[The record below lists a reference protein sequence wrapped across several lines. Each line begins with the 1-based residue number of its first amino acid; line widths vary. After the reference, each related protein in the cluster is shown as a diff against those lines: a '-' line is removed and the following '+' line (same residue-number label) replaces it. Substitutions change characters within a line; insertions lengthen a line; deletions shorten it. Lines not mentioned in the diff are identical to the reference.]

1 MNWKRGLF
9 RLWLLFSALFVI
21 ATAVVFYPDVK
32 SEFEKARLEAQ
43 AQAQQ
48 WPGELEVPVPCG
60 DARGKGGEDYK
71 VLPEWTGMKGCWY
84 RVSKFRVL
92 YPEYKDLSDKQLED
106 RLYEKAGMPRTH
118 PSPWTL
124 LLKTLGIA
132 IGVPLMILVIGAA
145 LLWSFAGFAVEQKVA
160 AKPEKSD

>member
-9 RLWLLFSALFVI
+9 RLWLVLSALFII
-21 ATAVVFYPDVK
+21 ATAVVSFPDVK
-32 SEFEKARLEAQ
+32 GEFDKARLQAQ

-48 WPGELEVPVPCG
+48 WPGELLVPVACS
-60 DARGKGGEDYK
+60 DARGKGGEDYE
-71 VLPEWTGMKGCWY
+71 VPPSWAGTNQCWY
-84 RVSKFRVL
+84 RVGKFRVL

-106 RLYEKAGMPRTH
+106 RLYEKAGMPRPH

-145 LLWSFAGFAVEQKVA
+145 LLWSFAGFAVERKA
-160 AKPEKSD
+160 H